1 MSVEISSLINK
12 DIDIKN
18 GKAMLAGTNTTVYQI
33 AIWYKQSMTPEEIAD
48 KCHYNLAN
56 VYAALAYYH
65 ANKDEIEAQ
74 IESQSNEYSKL
85 ENLLKTG
92 KANLFLAEI
101 DKTDWSKRHPK
112 TLVHLIKLALEMEA
126 VSIAQK
132 LSAKGSQLYPENIE
146 LKNFAHTLEKPTFT
160 SKNQQS
166 NIDLQAN
173 SKWIKEN
180 RQTYKGQWVAL
191 KDGLLLEASQSLKTL
206 ASKFTERKN
215 IYFTKV
221 Y

>member
-1 MSVEISSLINK
+1 M
-12 DIDIKN
+12 
-18 GKAMLAGTNTTVYQI
+18 
-33 AIWYKQSMTPEEIAD
+33 
-48 KCHYNLAN
+48 
-56 VYAALAYYH
+56 YAALAYYH
-65 ANKDEIEAQ
+65 ANKDEIETQ
-74 IESQSNEYSKL
+74 IESEIVEYSKL

-101 DKTDWSKRHPK
+101 DKTDWSTLHPK

-132 LSAKGSQLYPENIE
+132 LSTKGAQLYPENIE
-146 LKNFAHTLEKPTFT
+146 LKNFAHMLQKPTFT

-166 NIDLQAN
+166 DIDLQAN
-173 SKWIKEN
+173 SKWIMEN
-180 RQTYKGQWVAL
+180 RQTYKGHWVAL
-191 KDGLLLEASQSLKTL
+191 KNGLLLEASQSLKTL